1 MATHPIKS
9 LLGELLGL
17 TRVSTTYSI
26 QRLFA
31 KGGFVGPALYLH
43 ATQGSE
49 TKVDVQGFTDV
60 ETSST
65 ATAALATRGITL
77 LTSGAST
84 IYTLAAPPGTG
95 IRKTIATGGNSTLV
109 RQILSAAPIVTG
121 ASSSTIGSDGSV
133 ITGST
138 SMTLMTLYQN
148 GQVIELVSLSTAAWI
163 NTSLRGFT
171 STNSVPFTS

>member
-9 LLGELLGL
+9 LFGRLLGF
-17 TRVSTTYSI
+17 TRPTSTYPTE
-26 QRLFA
+26 RLFV
-31 KGGFVGPALYLH
+31 KGGVITPYLLMH
-43 ATQGSE
+43 TTEGSE

-148 GQVIELVSLSTAAWI
+148 GQVIELVSLSTAAWV